1 MKFIKKIL
9 NCVRENIFCVRD
21 INKIKIFFNN
31 RVKNY
36 FFIKYFI
43 LWNYSKLF

>member
-21 INKIKIFFNN
+21 INKIKIFL
-31 RVKNY
+31 
-36 FFIKYFI
+36 ITE
-43 LWNYSKLF
+43 

>member
-21 INKIKIFFNN
+21 INKIKIFLITERKIIFLLN
-31 RVKNY
+31 
-36 FFIKYFI
+36 I
-43 LWNYSKLF
+43 LFYVIILN